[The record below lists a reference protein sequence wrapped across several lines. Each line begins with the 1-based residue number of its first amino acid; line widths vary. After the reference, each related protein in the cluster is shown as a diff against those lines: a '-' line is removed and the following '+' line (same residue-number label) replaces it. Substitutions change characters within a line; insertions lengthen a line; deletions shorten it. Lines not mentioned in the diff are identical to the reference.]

1 MSDIKEYLL
10 SMKNVNKSFPG
21 VLALD
26 DVTLDILPSEIH
38 ALVGENGAG
47 KSTLMRALSGVSK
60 IDSGTIYW
68 KGKTVDISQPRDA
81 QKLGI
86 SMIHQEL
93 AIIPYLDVGK
103 NIFLGREPQLKVSGV
118 IDWKKLYQQAQEQL
132 DKLGLD
138 INPKTPVES
147 LTIAQ
152 QQMVEVAKALSMDA
166 SLIVM
171 DEPTSALTEKE
182 VDALFSYMKKLREN
196 GVSIIFISHRL
207 NEIQRVSDRI
217 TILRDGKW
225 IGTSEVRDLSQNDIV
240 KMMVGR
246 EVEQSTKKQAKPS
259 SEVILQI
266 KNLSSGDD
274 VHEVTFDL
282 HKGEIL
288 GIAGLVG
295 AGRSALA
302 EAVFGSRK
310 ITSGYMKLGHKK
322 VKFTSPKMAI
332 EHGLGLVPE
341 DRKAQGLFLNM
352 AVWQNIVIAG
362 IKKTTRFGFIRK
374 AETQKISTSLV
385 DRLSIKTPSL
395 GQQVKNLSG
404 GNQQKVI
411 IARWLSLK
419 PKILILDEPTR
430 GIDVGAKAEI
440 HNLLKELATE
450 GVGVLM
456 ISSEL
461 PEILGV
467 SDRILVMKEGHLV
480 AVLDPELSSQDEIMQ
495 AAAGSKDE
503 NIKED

>member
-1 MSDIKEYLL
+1 MSNIKEYLL
-10 SMKNVNKSFPG
+10 SMKNVSKSFPG

-68 KGKTVDISQPRDA
+68 KGKPVEINQPRDA

-103 NIFLGREPQLKVSGV
+103 NIFLGREPQLKISGV

-138 INPKTPVES
+138 INPKASVES

-182 VDALFSYMKKLREN
+182 VEALFSYMKKLREN

-225 IGTSEVRDLSQNDIV
+225 IGTSEVGDLSQNDIV

-246 EVEQSTKKQAKPS
+246 EVEQSAKKETKPS
-259 SEVILQI
+259 DEIILQI
-266 KNLSSGDD
+266 KNLSSGDE
-274 VHEVTFDL
+274 VHNVTFDL

-302 EAVFGSRK
+302 EAIFGSRK
-310 ITSGYMKLGHKK
+310 ITSGHIELDHKK
-322 VKFTSPKMAI
+322 VMFASPQMAI

-362 IKKTTRFGFIRK
+362 IKKITRFGFIRK
-374 AETQKISTSLV
+374 AETQKISASLV
-385 DRLSIKTPSL
+385 DRLSIKTPNL

-461 PEILGV
+461 PEVLGV

-480 AVLDPELSSQDEIMQ
+480 AELDPELSSQDEIMQ

>member
-10 SMKNVNKSFPG
+10 SMKNINKSFPG

-47 KSTLMRALSGVSK
+47 KSTLMRALSGISK

-68 KGKTVDISQPRDA
+68 KDTPVEISQPRDA

-118 IDWKKLYQQAQEQL
+118 IDWKKLYKQAQEQL

-138 INPKTPVES
+138 INPKAPVES

-182 VDALFSYMKKLREN
+182 VEALFSYMKKLREN

-225 IGTSEVRDLSQNDIV
+225 IGTSEVENLTQDDIV

-246 EVEQSTKKQAKPS
+246 EVEQSAKKQAKPS
-259 SEVILQI
+259 SEIVL
-266 KNLSSGDD
+266 KVENLSSGDE
-274 VHEVTFDL
+274 VHNVTFDL

-302 EAVFGSRK
+302 EAIFGSRK
-310 ITSGYMKLGHKK
+310 ITSGYIELDHKK
-322 VKFTSPKMAI
+322 VKFASPQTAI

-362 IKKTTRFGFIRK
+362 IKKTTRFGFVRK
-374 AETQKISTSLV
+374 AETQKISASLV
-385 DRLSIKTPSL
+385 DRLSIKTPNL

-440 HNLLKELATE
+440 HNLLKQLATE

-467 SDRILVMKEGHLV
+467 SDRILVMKEGYLV
-480 AVLDPELSSQDEIMQ
+480 AELDPELSSQDEIMQ

-503 NIKED
+503 NIKKD

>member
-182 VDALFSYMKKLREN
+182 VDALFSYMIKLREN

>member
-68 KGKTVDISQPRDA
+68 KGKTVDISQPKDA

-182 VDALFSYMKKLREN
+182 VDALFSYMIKLREN

-480 AVLDPELSSQDEIMQ
+480 AVLDPELSSQDEIIQ

>member
-60 IDSGTIYW
+60 IDSGTISW
-68 KGKTVDISQPRDA
+68 KGKPVEINQPRDA
-81 QKLGI
+81 QQLGI

-225 IGTSEVRDLSQNDIV
+225 IGTSEVKDLSQNDIV

-302 EAVFGSRK
+302 EAIFGSRK
-310 ITSGYMKLGHKK
+310 ITSGYMELGHKK

-430 GIDVGAKAEI
+430 GIDVGAKVEI

-480 AVLDPELSSQDEIMQ
+480 AELDPELSSQDEIMQ

>member
-395 GQQVKNLSG
+395 GQK
-404 GNQQKVI
+404 K
-411 IARWLSLK
+411 
-419 PKILILDEPTR
+419 T
-430 GIDVGAKAEI
+430 
-440 HNLLKELATE
+440 
-450 GVGVLM
+450 
-456 ISSEL
+456 
-461 PEILGV
+461 
-467 SDRILVMKEGHLV
+467 
-480 AVLDPELSSQDEIMQ
+480 
-495 AAAGSKDE
+495 
-503 NIKED
+503 

>member
-68 KGKTVDISQPRDA
+68 KGKSVEISHPRDA

-93 AIIPYLDVGK
+93 AVIPYLDVGK

-118 IDWKKLYQQAQEQL
+118 IDWKKLYQQAQDQL

-138 INPKTPVES
+138 INPKAPVES

-182 VDALFSYMKKLREN
+182 VEALFSYMKKLREN

-217 TILRDGKW
+217 TVLRDGKW
-225 IGTSEVRDLSQNDIV
+225 IGTSEVKELSQNDIV

-246 EVEQSTKKQAKPS
+246 GVEQSAKKETKPS
-259 SEVILQI
+259 DEVVLQI
-266 KNLSSGDD
+266 KNLSSGDE
-274 VHEVTFDL
+274 VHNVTFDL

-302 EAVFGSRK
+302 EAIFGSRK
-310 ITSGYMKLGHKK
+310 ITSGHIELDHKK
-322 VKFTSPKMAI
+322 VMFASPQMAV

-362 IKKTTRFGFIRK
+362 IKKITRFGFIRK
-374 AETQKISTSLV
+374 AETQKISASLV
-385 DRLSIKTPSL
+385 DRLSIKTPNL

-461 PEILGV
+461 PEVLGV

-480 AVLDPELSSQDEIMQ
+480 AELDPELSSQDEIMQ

>member
-68 KGKTVDISQPRDA
+68 KGKTVDISQPKDA

-182 VDALFSYMKKLREN
+182 VDALFSYMIKLREN

-362 IKKTTRFGFIRK
+362 VKKTTRFGFIRK

-480 AVLDPELSSQDEIMQ
+480 AVLDPELSSQDEIIQ

>member
-182 VDALFSYMKKLREN
+182 VDALFSYMIKLREN

-362 IKKTTRFGFIRK
+362 VKKTTRFGFIRK

-480 AVLDPELSSQDEIMQ
+480 AVLDPELSSQDEIIQ

>member
-10 SMKNVNKSFPG
+10 SMKNINKSFPG

-47 KSTLMRALSGVSK
+47 KSTLMRALSGISK

-68 KGKTVDISQPRDA
+68 KGTPVEISQPRDA

-118 IDWKKLYQQAQEQL
+118 IDWKKLYKQAQEQL

-138 INPKTPVES
+138 INPKAPVES

-182 VDALFSYMKKLREN
+182 VEALFSYMKKLREN

-225 IGTSEVRDLSQNDIV
+225 IGTSEVENLTQDDIV

-246 EVEQSTKKQAKPS
+246 EVEQSAKKQAKPS
-259 SEVILQI
+259 SEIVL
-266 KNLSSGDD
+266 KVENLSSGDE
-274 VHEVTFDL
+274 VHNVTFDL

-302 EAVFGSRK
+302 EAIFGSRK
-310 ITSGYMKLGHKK
+310 ITSGYIELDHKK
-322 VKFTSPKMAI
+322 VKFASPQTAI

-362 IKKTTRFGFIRK
+362 IKKTTRFGFVRK
-374 AETQKISTSLV
+374 AETQKISASLV
-385 DRLSIKTPSL
+385 DRLSIKTPNL

-440 HNLLKELATE
+440 HNLLKQLATE

-467 SDRILVMKEGHLV
+467 SDRILVMKEGYLV
-480 AVLDPELSSQDEIMQ
+480 AELDPELSSQDEIMQ

-503 NIKED
+503 NIKKD

>member
-1 MSDIKEYLL
+1 M
-10 SMKNVNKSFPG
+10 
-21 VLALD
+21 
-26 DVTLDILPSEIH
+26 
-38 ALVGENGAG
+38 
-47 KSTLMRALSGVSK
+47 
-60 IDSGTIYW
+60 
-68 KGKTVDISQPRDA
+68 
-81 QKLGI
+81 
-86 SMIHQEL
+86 
-93 AIIPYLDVGK
+93 
-103 NIFLGREPQLKVSGV
+103 
-118 IDWKKLYQQAQEQL
+118 
-132 DKLGLD
+132 GLD

-182 VDALFSYMKKLREN
+182 VDALFSYMIKLREN

>member
-68 KGKTVDISQPRDA
+68 KGKTVDISQPKDA

-302 EAVFGSRK
+302 EAIFGSRK
-310 ITSGYMKLGHKK
+310 ITSGYMELGHKK

-430 GIDVGAKAEI
+430 GIDVGAKVEI

-480 AVLDPELSSQDEIMQ
+480 AELDPELSSQDEIMQ

>member
-68 KGKTVDISQPRDA
+68 KGKTVDISQPKDA

>member
-1 MSDIKEYLL
+1 MSDKKKYLL

-68 KGKTVDISQPRDA
+68 KGKSVEINQPRDA

-103 NIFLGREPQLKVSGV
+103 NIFLGREPQLKISGV

-138 INPKTPVES
+138 INPKASVES

-182 VDALFSYMKKLREN
+182 ADALFNYMKKLREN

-207 NEIQRVSDRI
+207 DEIQRVSDRI

-225 IGTSEVRDLSQNDIV
+225 IGTSEVKNLSQNDIV

-246 EVEQSTKKQAKPS
+246 EVEQSAKKEAKLS

-274 VHEVTFDL
+274 VHDVTFDL

-302 EAVFGSRK
+302 EAIFGFRK
-310 ITSGYMKLGHKK
+310 ITSGYIELDHKK
-322 VKFTSPKMAI
+322 VKFTSPQMAI
-332 EHGLGLVPE
+332 EHGVGLVPE

-362 IKKTTRFGFIRK
+362 IKKTTRFGFIQK
-374 AETQKISTSLV
+374 AETQKISASLV

-395 GQQVKNLSG
+395 RQQVKNLSG

-450 GVGVLM
+450 GVGVLV

-461 PEILGV
+461 PEILGI

-480 AVLDPELSSQDEIMQ
+480 AELDPVLSSQDEIMQ
-495 AAAGSKDE
+495 AAAGSKNE
-503 NIKED
+503 IIKKD

>member
-182 VDALFSYMKKLREN
+182 VDALFSYMIKLREN

-480 AVLDPELSSQDEIMQ
+480 AVLDPELSSQDEIIQ

>member
-1 MSDIKEYLL
+1 
-10 SMKNVNKSFPG
+10 
-21 VLALD
+21 
-26 DVTLDILPSEIH
+26 
-38 ALVGENGAG
+38 
-47 KSTLMRALSGVSK
+47 
-60 IDSGTIYW
+60 
-68 KGKTVDISQPRDA
+68 
-81 QKLGI
+81 
-86 SMIHQEL
+86 
-93 AIIPYLDVGK
+93 
-103 NIFLGREPQLKVSGV
+103 
-118 IDWKKLYQQAQEQL
+118 
-132 DKLGLD
+132 
-138 INPKTPVES
+138 
-147 LTIAQ
+147 
-152 QQMVEVAKALSMDA
+152 
-166 SLIVM
+166 
-171 DEPTSALTEKE
+171 
-182 VDALFSYMKKLREN
+182 MKKLREN

-362 IKKTTRFGFIRK
+362 VKKTTRFGFIRK

>member
-480 AVLDPELSSQDEIMQ
+480 AVLDPELSSQDEIIQ